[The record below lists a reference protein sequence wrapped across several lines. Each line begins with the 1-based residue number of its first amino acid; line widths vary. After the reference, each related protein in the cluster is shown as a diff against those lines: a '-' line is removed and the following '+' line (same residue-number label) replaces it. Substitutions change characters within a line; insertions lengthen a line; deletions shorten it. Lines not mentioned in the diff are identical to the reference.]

1 MYLLALLSLVPPAI
15 SDLEL
20 APYEVVEEYDGWEV
34 RSYPTTMWVSTV
46 GTDVMPH
53 DGGESSKVRSR
64 PLVMQTNR
72 FLLQAFYRL
81 FNYIDGANEAD
92 SKISMTAP
100 VSMRI
105 VPGEGPNCESN
116 FTMSFYIPS
125 DLQGAPPQPT
135 GEGVFIEEREE
146 VRVVARRFGGDGSL

>member
-1 MYLLALLSLVPPAI
+1 M
-15 SDLEL
+15 
-20 APYEVVEEYDGWEV
+20 
-34 RSYPTTMWVSTV
+34 
-46 GTDVMPH
+46 
-53 DGGESSKVRSR
+53 
-64 PLVMQTNR
+64 
-72 FLLQAFYRL
+72 QAFYRL

-105 VPGEGPNCESN
+105 LPGEGPNCESN

-135 GEGVFIEEREE
+135 GEGVFIEERGE
-146 VRVVARRFGGDGSL
+146 VQVVARRFGGFPTDITYSSEAATLYELAMEEGMVVKDIPLWTAVYDGPSVIINRRNEVWLEI